1 MQTSIL
7 GKWKKI
13 FYTLPIENIVW
24 QNQNG
29 YYLALRRSSLIG
41 DCFPFIEFMLERIKE
56 TILEAKQAAMKNV
69 GVNVGVKLSARDL
82 DLLELLRIDNT
93 LTALRIAETY
103 SISTRQ
109 AERILT
115 KLKNNGLIVRVGSDK
130 SGHWKVVKNVASKLK
145 KVH

>member
-7 GKWKKI
+7 GKWKKN

-24 QNQNG
+24 QNQSG

-56 TILEAKQAAMKNV
+56 TILEAKQDAKKNVGVSV

-130 SGHWKVVKNVASKLK
+130 S
-145 KVH
+145 